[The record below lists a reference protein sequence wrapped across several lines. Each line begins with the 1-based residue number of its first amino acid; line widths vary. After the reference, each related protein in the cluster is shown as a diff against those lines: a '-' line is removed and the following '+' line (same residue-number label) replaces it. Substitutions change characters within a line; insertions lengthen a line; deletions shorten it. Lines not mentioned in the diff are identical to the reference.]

1 MLNKRTIRNLFW
13 LVILLSPL
21 IAGIII
27 SYVTATDIYD
37 YDAWN
42 TTWNDEVGYY
52 RTTQLI
58 RAFGKPQGV
67 AGYNEVAS
75 KHLTYGPYNY
85 FTYFPY
91 ILTSLLTGTESHNF
105 IVIGNLLF
113 ILAADIYVVWLLKP
127 DIRRSIF
134 IALFFS
140 TAFVMQR
147 YTWSGMCE
155 AVYICETIIIVSS
168 AVWLYDNNDKNS
180 GKYKVILVFACMV
193 CFWAGLR
200 RPYMLAFLLILL
212 PAVFKKGGRNTIM
225 SGLIIAG
232 TIGVCLLYFYL
243 NSNYC
248 APYFA
253 NTTHAT
259 EYLYLISAGK
269 LREIIIDIAEK
280 NNDARI
286 VLGWYCTYEGKY
298 FIRAVVIECIINS
311 LILLCIFLTDNSS
324 TNRRLALLY
333 VAVIIIMYEAVV
345 LLYTVEQIHRIL
357 LAVTVGGGLIIA
369 LKADTKAFITRIIII
384 IVLLVFQLQIDSD
397 YLKFPQEND
406 EDYSRIEE
414 EYSCLSDN
422 STDPWDN
429 TILVLPDNSD
439 LSYLYGLPSHITINW
454 CTVDY
459 LSNSIEKDLLKSRY
473 IFLSRSNE
481 LNKLCDKYDLLLS
494 EEKFLIYRV
503 R

>member
-1 MLNKRTIRNLFW
+1 MLNKRVIRYILWLF
-13 LVILLSPL
+13 ILISPL
-21 IAGIII
+21 IAGFII
-27 SYVTATDIYD
+27 SGVTGTDISD

-42 TTWNDEVGYY
+42 TIWNDEVGYY

-58 RAFGKPQGV
+58 RAFGKPQGI

-75 KHLTYGPYNY
+75 KYPAYGPYSF
-85 FTYFPY
+85 FTYLPFV
-91 ILTSLLTGTESHNF
+91 LTSFLTGTETHNF
-105 IVIGNLLF
+105 VVVGNLLI
-113 ILAADIYVVWLLKP
+113 ILVANIYVICLLKP
-127 DIRRSIF
+127 DIKRSIF
-134 IALFFS
+134 IAILFS

-168 AVWLYDNNDKNS
+168 SVWLYDNSDKIS
-180 GKYKVILVFACMV
+180 SKYKVILVFACMV

-212 PAVFKKGGRNTIM
+212 PAVFRKGGRNIIM
-225 SGLIIAG
+225 SGLILAG

-248 APYFA
+248 APYFY
-253 NTTHAT
+253 NTTHTT
-259 EYLYLISAGK
+259 EYLYWISTGK
-269 LREIIIDIAEK
+269 IGEIFKDIAEK

-311 LILLCIFLTDNSS
+311 LILLCIFLTDDSGI
-324 TNRRLALLY
+324 NRRLALIY
-333 VAVIIIMYEAVV
+333 VAVIIIVYEAVV

-369 LKADTKAFITRIIII
+369 LKADTRAFITRIIII
-384 IVLLVFQLQIDSD
+384 IVLLVFQLQIDPD

-414 EYSCLSDN
+414 EYTCLSEN
-422 STDPWDN
+422 CTDPWDN
-429 TILVLPDNSD
+429 TILVLPGNSN
-439 LSYLYGLPSHITINW
+439 LSYLYGLPSHITVNW
-454 CTVDY
+454 CTSDY
-459 LSNSIEKDLLKSRY
+459 LSDATEKNLLKSKY
-473 IFLSRSNE
+473 IFLSSSNE
-481 LNKLCDKYDLLLS
+481 LKKTCDKYDLLLS